1 MSFLLPNSPIPSTT
15 PKSAPRVSGRPQR
28 GLNRVQRGLRL
39 CLLVVGLGIVG
50 PGFAPK
56 GVFAGTGEGQSEH
69 GKAKA
74 SPYAVTKVV
83 IDAGH
88 GGHDH
93 GCSGKHSREKHVAL
107 EIALKVGGYIT
118 EHLPDVEV
126 IYTRK
131 TDVFV
136 ELHER
141 AAIANRAQADVF
153 ISIHCNANAN
163 PRPYGTETYVMGL
176 HRNEANLNVAKR
188 ENAVITMEDD
198 YNHHYDGFD
207 PNDPSAH
214 IIFTLFQGA
223 HLEQSIELAGRVE
236 EQFAERVGRKSR
248 GVKQAGFLVLYK
260 TTMPAVLIET
270 GFLTNVGEE
279 NFLTSDEGKTYMAS
293 AIYRAFRDY
302 KIHTETKARIAP
314 ASLPEVPLAQDN
326 PVEEAKPAPVPESDA
341 TEEPPSANATPNKAA
356 PDETVAVNPPPK
368 PQTKPIA
375 TKPVVKAP
383 EKEPVVE
390 NRTAVDAL
398 DTAAGQRV
406 VITKDIPTSAE
417 QAAEDAA
424 ATPEA
429 FAEEAKPAPSES
441 LKGITAADTGTSNP
455 AAADEAPTAS
465 AETKAAAKMDT
476 QETVYRVQ
484 VYASH
489 RKYRSTDPLF
499 KPLTG
504 EDLFRAQEG
513 NLFKYMVG
521 GFADRN
527 AAVAKQAELRQKG
540 YEDCFIVTQEYAVLA
555 AQ

>member
-1 MSFLLPNSPIPSTT
+1 MGLL
-15 PKSAPRVSGRPQR
+15 
-28 GLNRVQRGLRL
+28 
-39 CLLVVGLGIVG
+39 GLGLVLVG
-50 PGFAPK
+50 FFGMDPSGAG
-56 GVFAGTGEGQSEH
+56 GVFAGTGEGPSDKGCTHEHSACSHTHVEALYNLLGEQVGNKLGEQPSEA
-69 GKAKA
+69 KAKA
-74 SPYAVTKVV
+74 PADDPLRSGIKPYAVTKVV
-83 IDAGH
+83 IDPGH

-107 EIALKVGGYIT
+107 EIALKVGGYIE

-153 ISIHCNANAN
+153 ISIHCNANTN

-176 HRNEANLNVAKR
+176 HRNEANLKVAKR

-223 HLEQSIELAGRVE
+223 HLEQSIELAGRIE

-270 GFLTNVGEE
+270 GFLTNTGEE
-279 NFLTSDEGKTYMAS
+279 NFLTSEQGKTYMAS

-302 KIHTETKARIAP
+302 KIHTETKARIDP
-314 ASLPEVPLAQDN
+314 ESIPEVPLASG
-326 PVEEAKPAPVPESDA
+326 ESAPQPETA
-341 TEEPPSANATPNKAA
+341 AAA
-356 PDETVAVNPPPK
+356 PKPEVQSVAEAQAKAQAQAPAEA
-368 PQTKPIA
+368 QTKAVEAEASSPA
-375 TKPVVKAP
+375 TANVVVVDKP
-383 EKEPVVE
+383 
-390 NRTAVDAL
+390 TL
-398 DTAAGQRV
+398 
-406 VITKDIPTSAE
+406 PTPAE

-429 FAEEAKPAPSES
+429 FAEQAKPAPSES
-441 LKGITAADTGTSNP
+441 LEASADAAETAPIPSAP
-455 AAADEAPTAS
+455 AAATQ
-465 AETKAAAKMDT
+465 MDT

-489 RKYRSTDPLF
+489 RKCKSTDPLF

-504 EDLFRAQEG
+504 EDLYRAQEG
-513 NLFKYMVG
+513 NLYKYMVG
-521 GFADRN
+521 GFADRDS
-527 AAVAKQAELRQKG
+527 AVAKQAELRERG
-540 YEDCFIVTQEYAVLA
+540 YEDCFIVTQEIAVLA